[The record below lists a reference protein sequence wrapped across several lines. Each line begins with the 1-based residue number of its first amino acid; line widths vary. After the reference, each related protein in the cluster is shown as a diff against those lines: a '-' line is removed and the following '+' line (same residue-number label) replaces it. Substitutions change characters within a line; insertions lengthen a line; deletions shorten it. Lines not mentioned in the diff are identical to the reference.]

1 MCKQSSASSSANT
14 LSTTGKMGKRNGSSS
29 TPETVDGMISGEPSA
44 VRDLLK
50 SINQPQSLQSNLT
63 NLQSK
68 TIGNAS
74 GLLQLLA
81 SHADDGIASGS
92 VNERRRIYGT
102 NYTPSAPRKSFFQL
116 FVDTFDDAT
125 VQILMAAA
133 VVSLAI
139 GIYGE
144 SLRCKLVDICGA
156 LLFNGETPDIY
167 VLLGYCWA
175 FCIILAIYFD

>member
-1 MCKQSSASSSANT
+1 MCKQSSAAASSASS
-14 LSTTGKMGKRNGSSS
+14 LYTGKMGKTNGSSD
-29 TPETVDGMISGEPSA
+29 DGMISGEPSA

-68 TIGNAS
+68 TIGNAA
-74 GLLQLLA
+74 GLLKLLA
-81 SHADDGIASGS
+81 SDVDDGIASSS
-92 VNERRRIYGT
+92 VDERRRVYGT

-144 SLRCKLVDICGA
+144 
-156 LLFNGETPDIY
+156 
-167 VLLGYCWA
+167 
-175 FCIILAIYFD
+175 ILQ

>member
-1 MCKQSSASSSANT
+1 MCKQSSGSSSAKS
-14 LSTTGKMGKRNGSSS
+14 LDKMGKSNGSSS
-29 TPETVDGMISGEPSA
+29 SDDGMISGEPSA

-50 SINQPQSLQSNLT
+50 SINQPQSNLT

-68 TIGNAS
+68 TIGKTS
-74 GLLQLLA
+74 GLLKLLA
-81 SHADDGIASGS
+81 SDVDDGIASTS
-92 VNERRRIYGT
+92 VDERRRVYGT

-144 SLRCKLVDICGA
+144 
-156 LLFNGETPDIY
+156 
-167 VLLGYCWA
+167 
-175 FCIILAIYFD
+175 ILQ

>member
-1 MCKQSSASSSANT
+1 MCKQSSASTSANS
-14 LSTTGKMGKRNGSSS
+14 LYTGKMGKTNGSSA
-29 TPETVDGMISGEPSA
+29 TENVDGMISGEPSA

-68 TIGNAS
+68 TIGNTS
-74 GLLQLLA
+74 GLLNLLA
-81 SHADDGIASGS
+81 SDVDDGIASSS
-92 VNERRRIYGT
+92 VDERRRVYGT

-156 LLFNGETPDIY
+156 LLFYGETPDIY

>member
-1 MCKQSSASSSANT
+1 
-14 LSTTGKMGKRNGSSS
+14 
-29 TPETVDGMISGEPSA
+29 MISGEPSA

-68 TIGNAS
+68 TIGNTS
-74 GLLQLLA
+74 GLLKLLA
-81 SHADDGIASGS
+81 SHVDDGVAASS
-92 VNERRRIYGT
+92 VDERRRVYGT

-144 SLRCKLVDICGA
+144 S
-156 LLFNGETPDIY
+156 F
-167 VLLGYCWA
+167 
-175 FCIILAIYFD
+175 

>member
-1 MCKQSSASSSANT
+1 MCKPPTATAT
-14 LSTTGKMGKRNGSSS
+14 APATKMGQPTTTTTSNGGSSNS
-29 TPETVDGMISGEPSA
+29 AADGMISGEPSA

-50 SINQPQSLQSNLT
+50 SINQPQSLQSNLA

-68 TIGNAS
+68 TIGGAV
-74 GLLQLLA
+74 GLLSLLA
-81 SHADDGIASGS
+81 THADHGVSSSS
-92 VNERRRIYGT
+92 VDQRRRIYGT
-102 NYTPSAPRKSFFQL
+102 NYTPSAPRKSLFQL

-144 SLRCKLVDICGA
+144 IGLFAFAFAFAFA
-156 LLFNGETPDIY
+156 LLCLGLDQYLY
-167 VLLGYCWA
+167 VLGQR
-175 FCIILAIYFD
+175 IDE

>member
-1 MCKQSSASSSANT
+1 MCKQSLASSSAKT
-14 LSTTGKMGKRNGSSS
+14 LSAGKMGKRNGSSS
-29 TPETVDGMISGEPSA
+29 TENVDGMISGEPSA

-81 SHADDGIASGS
+81 SHADDGIASAS
-92 VNERRRIYGT
+92 VDERRRVYGT
-102 NYTPSAPRKSFFQL
+102 NYTPSPPRKSFFQL

-139 GIYGE
+139 GIYGK
-144 SLRCKLVDICGA
+144 SCHCDVILVEF
-156 LLFNGETPDIY
+156 L
-167 VLLGYCWA
+167 W
-175 FCIILAIYFD
+175 

>member
-1 MCKQSSASSSANT
+1 
-14 LSTTGKMGKRNGSSS
+14 
-29 TPETVDGMISGEPSA
+29 MISGEPSA

-50 SINQPQSLQSNLT
+50 SINQPQSLQSNLA

-68 TIGNAS
+68 TIGGAV
-74 GLLQLLA
+74 GLLSLLA
-81 SHADDGIASGS
+81 THADHGVSSSS
-92 VNERRRIYGT
+92 VDQRRRVYGT
-102 NYTPSAPRKSFFQL
+102 NYTPSAPRKSLFQL

-144 SLRCKLVDICGA
+144 IGLFAFALFVVFGFGPIHVCTWATNRRMILLLCNQKDIA
-156 LLFNGETPDIY
+156 EQWLNHLFMAG
-167 VLLGYCWA
+167 
-175 FCIILAIYFD
+175 